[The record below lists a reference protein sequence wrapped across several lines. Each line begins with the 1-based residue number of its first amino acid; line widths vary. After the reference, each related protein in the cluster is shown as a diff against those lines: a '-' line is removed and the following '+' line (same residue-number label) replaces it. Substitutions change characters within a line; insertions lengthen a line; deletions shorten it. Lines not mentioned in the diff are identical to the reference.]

1 MVMKYDI
8 QLDETF
14 IKSRNGSP
22 DVLNSSPKNKDIY
35 LSISINNSILRDN
48 DQLEAQALIL
58 EKVTLLKDTKGYVC
72 IQGFVDAYNGPQPDG
87 VSHQQSLNG
96 LRKIIGSNFVK
107 LD

>member
-1 MVMKYDI
+1 
-8 QLDETF
+8 LDETF

-72 IQGFVDAYNGPQPDG
+72 I
-87 VSHQQSLNG
+87 
-96 LRKIIGSNFVK
+96 
-107 LD
+107 